1 MRHELT
7 VQSRWKDRPP
17 SHEES
22 SESRWPDSLPMNL
35 FEWINVVVMWWE
47 GLLLMIRSLILIPSS
62 ATNLAVW
69 SWLSHLWTSVFLI
82 VKTGNDEDL
91 QGSQHPIMKFY
102 VSMTH
107 EEESGERRDSLVPLL
122 WGGRGRK
129 YRERKWTQN
138 SQVFQA
144 QKTPHEALIQ
154 KGTKRTWSWSRWGK
168 GAALGEE
175 VRELS
180 SVDLSHLHCCWLVL
194 RLSHLFPFPDILSST
209 FLYQFCFSHGPRDR
223 SFF

>member
-129 YRERKWTQN
+129 YRGKEMDSEFTSFPSSENSTWGSDSERHQEDMELE
-138 SQVFQA
+138 QVREGGSA
-144 QKTPHEALIQ
+144 
-154 KGTKRTWSWSRWGK
+154 RWGSP
-168 GAALGEE
+168 GTQLSWFISSALLLISLEAF
-175 VRELS
+175 S
-180 SVDLSHLHCCWLVL
+180 
-194 RLSHLFPFPDILSST
+194 PFPISRYS
-209 FLYQFCFSHGPRDR
+209 FLNLLVSVLF
-223 SFF
+223 